1 MKGIPFLLSA
11 AFIAAFSTAAVSYA
25 KIGETRAEIEGRL
38 MSKNGGSAYIYDS
51 KEDRFREAMELPYVN
66 LFLTMPRSV
75 FHKFYYKRADATSS
89 SNSDTIQ
96 QHDLFGWEFHIGYQ
110 NDISVMEMYRRHG
123 DPMTTEEL
131 EAIMESVARA
141 KGSKWKR
148 VTYVPVNR
156 KWDVEFKNGE
166 LKIADP
172 DPDGKKPL
180 REILPENPNRF
191 IYVTVPEDV
200 EESTNYGQSLQFQI
214 MEAYQ
219 RTAYEKYRNLVE
231 KQSMTSAAKTARQNS
246 RNAKKTSGALPPKI
260 NKFGAYNMRDFES
273 LFQPAGTGSANDS
286 ASIIKY
292 KMKDVLVGGSAK
304 QNRTKN
310 VQITY
315 NLPQQPGTMLGYD
328 YELADGSVRA
338 KLFYNAVLFV
348 DSTFD
353 KSMRSVLE
361 DSYKKQADE
370 RKEQAKDSVNKF

>member
-75 FHKFYYKRADATSS
+75 FHKFYYKRSDATSA

-166 LKIADP
+166 LKIIP
-172 DPDGKKPL
+172 
-180 REILPENPNRF
+180 
-191 IYVTVPEDV
+191 
-200 EESTNYGQSLQFQI
+200 
-214 MEAYQ
+214 
-219 RTAYEKYRNLVE
+219 
-231 KQSMTSAAKTARQNS
+231 
-246 RNAKKTSGALPPKI
+246 
-260 NKFGAYNMRDFES
+260 
-273 LFQPAGTGSANDS
+273 
-286 ASIIKY
+286 
-292 KMKDVLVGGSAK
+292 
-304 QNRTKN
+304 
-310 VQITY
+310 
-315 NLPQQPGTMLGYD
+315 
-328 YELADGSVRA
+328 
-338 KLFYNAVLFV
+338 
-348 DSTFD
+348 
-353 KSMRSVLE
+353 
-361 DSYKKQADE
+361 
-370 RKEQAKDSVNKF
+370 

>member
-1 MKGIPFLLSA
+1 MKSIPFLLSA
-11 AFIAAFSTAAVSYA
+11 AFLAAFSTAAVSYA
-25 KIGETRAEIEGRL
+25 KIGETRTEIEGRL
-38 MSKNGGSAYIYDS
+38 MSKNGGSAYIYDA

-75 FHKFYYKRADATSS
+75 FHKFYYKRADATSAA
-89 SNSDTIQ
+89 NSDTIQ

-156 KWDVEFKNGE
+156 KWDVEFKNGV

-172 DPDGKKPL
+172 DPDGKKTL

-231 KQSMTSAAKTARQNS
+231 KQSMASAAKTARQNS

-260 NKFGAYNMRDFES
+260 NRFGAYNMRDFES
-273 LFQPAGTGSANDS
+273 FFQPAGTGSANDS

-315 NLPQQPGTMLGYD
+315 NLPQQPETMLGYD

-353 KSMRSVLE
+353 KSMRAVLE

>member
-1 MKGIPFLLSA
+1 MKSIPFLLSA
-11 AFIAAFSTAAVSYA
+11 AFLAAFSTAAVSYA
-25 KIGETRAEIEGRL
+25 KIGETRTEIEGRL
-38 MSKNGGSAYIYDS
+38 MSKNGGSAYIYDA

-75 FHKFYYKRADATSS
+75 FHKFYYKRADATSAA
-89 SNSDTIQ
+89 NSDTIQ

-156 KWDVEFKNGE
+156 KWDVELKNGE

-172 DPDGKKPL
+172 DPDGKKTL

-246 RNAKKTSGALPPKI
+246 RNAKRTSGALPPKI
-260 NKFGAYNMRDFES
+260 NRFGAYNMRDFES
-273 LFQPAGTGSANDS
+273 FFQPAGTGSANDS

-315 NLPQQPGTMLGYD
+315 NLPQQPETMLGYD

-353 KSMRSVLE
+353 KSMRAVLE

>member
-1 MKGIPFLLSA
+1 
-11 AFIAAFSTAAVSYA
+11 
-25 KIGETRAEIEGRL
+25 

-75 FHKFYYKRADATSS
+75 FHKFYYKRSDATSA

-200 EESTNYGQSLQFQI
+200 EEIQPVEVDDI
-214 MEAYQ
+214 
-219 RTAYEKYRNLVE
+219 EK
-231 KQSMTSAAKTARQNS
+231 
-246 RNAKKTSGALPPKI
+246 P
-260 NKFGAYNMRDFES
+260 MRDVVAGCDG
-273 LFQPAGTGSANDS
+273 LHRVLHAGVCPVVYVVVQPEF
-286 ASIIKY
+286 
-292 KMKDVLVGGSAK
+292 L
-304 QNRTKN
+304 
-310 VQITY
+310 
-315 NLPQQPGTMLGYD
+315 
-328 YELADGSVRA
+328 
-338 KLFYNAVLFV
+338 
-348 DSTFD
+348 
-353 KSMRSVLE
+353 
-361 DSYKKQADE
+361 
-370 RKEQAKDSVNKF
+370 

>member
-1 MKGIPFLLSA
+1 
-11 AFIAAFSTAAVSYA
+11 
-25 KIGETRAEIEGRL
+25 
-38 MSKNGGSAYIYDS
+38 MSKNGGSAYIYDA

-75 FHKFYYKRADATSS
+75 FHKFYYKRADATSAA
-89 SNSDTIQ
+89 NSDTIQ

-172 DPDGKKPL
+172 DPDGKKTL

-200 EESTNYGQSLQFQI
+200 EGSTNYGQSLQFQI

-246 RNAKKTSGALPPKI
+246 RNAKKTSGALLPKI
-260 NKFGAYNMRDFES
+260 NRFGAYNMRDFES
-273 LFQPAGTGSANDS
+273 FFQPAGTGSANDS

-315 NLPQQPGTMLGYD
+315 NLPQQPETMLGYD

-353 KSMRSVLE
+353 KSMRAVFE